1 MIYTSYFAMLKKL
14 PKGIKRV
21 AITRWTPKWYHG
33 CASQKLAPPANVLA
47 EYKKTGD
54 FNKFSRR
61 YYEEVLEH
69 RNVDELLSYLKNK
82 LRVDPLK
89 EDIVLLCY
97 ERSDSPCHRHLVRD
111 WLNKNGVPCEE
122 YKFDK

>member
-14 PKGIKRV
+14 PEGIKHV
-21 AITRWTPKWYHG
+21 AITRWTPKWYNRG
-33 CASQKLAPPANVLA
+33 VSLKLAPPAKALA

-54 FNKFSRR
+54 FNTFSRR
-61 YYEEVLEH
+61 YYEEVLEYQD
-69 RNVDELLSYLKNK
+69 VDELLSYLRNK
-82 LRVDPLK
+82 LGVDPLK

>member
-1 MIYTSYFAMLKKL
+1 MIYTSYFAVLKKL
-14 PKGIKRV
+14 PEGIKHV

-33 CASQKLAPPANVLA
+33 CVSQKLAPPANVLA

-54 FNKFSRR
+54 FNTFSRR

-82 LRVDPLK
+82 LGVDPLK

-111 WLNKNGVPCEE
+111 WLNKNGIPCEE